1 LVIQAL
7 NSLNIICSTSVPTSI
22 FQKSNLLTPNTYNV
36 YDTIGVTNSTGYY
49 PTGGVLTF
57 PNGTYNIQGGLQ
69 FEHNCGDVVVTV
81 FTNGSLFYT
90 SIPFATGSL
99 QPYTYS
105 FQSVSCYSFVLYITV
120 LSPVNGTTSFQSG
133 CIQFSQA

>member
-1 LVIQAL
+1 MVTP
-7 NSLNIICSTSVPTSI
+7 SVTSSTSILYPVSI
-22 FQKSNLLTPNTYNV
+22 FGTSTYSANTYNI
-36 YDTIGVTNSTGYY
+36 YDTLGVTNTL
-49 PTGGVLTF
+49 GVLSF
-57 PNGTYNIQGGLQ
+57 PNGTYNIKGG
-69 FEHNCGDVVVTV
+69 FEFNHISASVEVTV
-81 FTNGSLFYT
+81 FVNGSLFYT